1 MNAHSAGA
9 AEKEIIIPNNV
20 QYLGFHM
27 DLTRGQVHNGKKLT
41 LWLTIFKGG
50 GPH

>member
-9 AEKEIIIPNNV
+9 AEKEIIIP

-27 DLTRGQVHNGKKLT
+27 DLTRRQVHNRKKLT
-41 LWLTIFKGG
+41 LWLTIFKGE